1 MRGSGATPQA
11 FSTSAPV
18 RTTLLQDASP
28 AGTPSAASRPHPSPA
43 TATWWPAEYVLTPE
57 GSGWSVL
64 NAEGQVLA
72 RVGDDVS
79 LGGGEYPMHE
89 DLGIS
94 MEAAPEAC
102 LAGPFW
108 LVSKVVP
115 AGDS

>member
-1 MRGSGATPQA
+1 M
-11 FSTSAPV
+11 
-18 RTTLLQDASP
+18 
-28 AGTPSAASRPHPSPA
+28 
-43 TATWWPAEYVLTPE
+43 
-57 GSGWSVL
+57 
-64 NAEGQVLA
+64 LA